1 MTLVEA
7 VKFPVSPTSEKEFGK
22 DQSPAPRADLQES
35 KTQAWENL
43 QSCFLHYFSLISG
56 ESFNLSGAQCSPWLN
71 KDKNKVHP
79 CSPHRTIWGWS
90 APSNGI
96 R

>member
-35 KTQAWENL
+35 KTQAWEFSSSPAFCTISLWFQVNHL
-43 QSCFLHYFSLISG
+43 TSLGLSVLHG
-56 ESFNLSGAQCSPWLN
+56 
-71 KDKNKVHP
+71 
-79 CSPHRTIWGWS
+79 
-90 APSNGI
+90 
-96 R
+96 